1 MRYAPDHKEKTREKV
16 VKTAARALRREGPD
30 RLGVAG
36 VMAEAGLT
44 HGGFYAHFSSKDA
57 LLAAAI
63 EEAFA
68 HGRRRFQ
75 EATGGQT
82 GRAALDAYVDMYV
95 SERHRDS
102 RERGCPITALAGD
115 IARQDGEVRA
125 AFDAGVRSLAA
136 GLAGLLP
143 DHDPALASSLLAEM
157 AGAVTLSRAVSDP
170 ALSDDLLAQS
180 RAAIKARVAAAYDQA
195 KS

>member
-1 MRYAPDHKEKTREKV
+1 MRYSPDHKEKTREKV
-16 VKTAARALRREGPD
+16 VKTAARALRREGPE
-30 RLGVAG
+30 RLAVAG

-44 HGGFYAHFSSKDA
+44 HGGFYAHFASKDA
-57 LLAAAI
+57 LLSAAI

-68 HGRRRFQ
+68 HGRRRFA
-75 EATGGQT
+75 ETVEGLSGQ
-82 GRAALDAYVDMYV
+82 AALEAYVDMYV

-125 AFDAGVRSLAA
+125 AFDKGVRSLTG
-136 GLAGLLP
+136 GLARMLP
-143 DHDPALASSLLAEM
+143 DGDSAMAGSLLAEM
-157 AGAVTLSRAVSDP
+157 AGAVTLARAVSDR

-180 RAAIKARVAAAYDQA
+180 RAAIKARVAAAYA
-195 KS
+195 GAAR